1 MRRLCKERKRQKV
14 HLQQKTRDG
23 FAAQVKAFATAHE
36 GYDEPDILSGT
47 RTGPKGDDG
56 VPLTPSAAGAC
67 PVSFASLTVTT
78 NTVLNMQVDPDI
90 GAVVVGWD
98 PHFSYSRLVYAATC
112 LR

>member
-1 MRRLCKERKRQKV
+1 MSQTLC
-14 HLQQKTRDG
+14 
-23 FAAQVKAFATAHE
+23 
-36 GYDEPDILSGT
+36 YGT
-47 RTGPKGDDG
+47 RQGDDG
-56 VPLTPSAAGAC
+56 VPLTLRDAGAC

-78 NTVLNMQVDPDI
+78 NAVLNMQVDPDI